1 MDYVNTHL
9 TAETL
14 EKYYQH
20 FIAIN
25 PEKTLKM
32 WRNAVDFYAEK
43 NVGDRSYEDIC
54 CWLKLMRKLNGGD
67 IVVQQMIDNSPFAS
81 SL

>member
-1 MDYVNTHL
+1 
-9 TAETL
+9 
-14 EKYYQH
+14 
-20 FIAIN
+20 
-25 PEKTLKM
+25 M